1 MNLSITMKQ
10 AISTLGIE
18 KLKAYQVQAIRSILD
33 SQNVFVVLPTS
44 FGKSLIYQVP
54 QLVKQTGYT
63 LVVEPTLALIHDQV
77 QKLKSKEVSA
87 SYITSQNKSNGMKS
101 SR

>member
-1 MNLSITMKQ
+1 MNLSVTMKQ
-10 AISTLGIE
+10 VISTLGIE

-33 SQNVFVVLPTS
+33 GQNVFVVLPTS

-63 LVVEPTLALIHDQV
+63 LVVKNQLWL
-77 QKLKSKEVSA
+77 
-87 SYITSQNKSNGMKS
+87 
-101 SR
+101 